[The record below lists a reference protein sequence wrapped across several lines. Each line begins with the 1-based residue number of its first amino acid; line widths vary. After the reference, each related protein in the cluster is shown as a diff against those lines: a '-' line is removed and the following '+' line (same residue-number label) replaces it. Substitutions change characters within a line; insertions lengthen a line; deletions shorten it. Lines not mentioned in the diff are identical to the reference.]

1 MTSKAEAP
9 AAIEQRPS
17 PESQAQQRESLVRA
31 LDINIDA
38 LEPKLRAAME
48 AMAAELIALRT
59 ERRDLMA
66 RLKSAESLADRDP
79 LCEIFNR
86 RAFERELM
94 REIAQA
100 ERYGSALS
108 VIFID
113 LDNFKAV
120 NDQFGHNT
128 GDDVIRHVA
137 DLLVSHLRQTDIVGR
152 LGGDEFGIALT
163 HADYQQAELKADAL
177 GEIIDSLQVRGQ
189 SAEDSTDTLV
199 QLGASCGVVQWRG
212 GVSVAA
218 LIAQADEAMFRA
230 KCARKAQR

>member
-1 MTSKAEAP
+1 MVRAIKLSYGLRMILKAEGP
-9 AAIEQRPS
+9 AAVEQRSS
-17 PESQAQQRESLVRA
+17 PESQAQQREALVRA

-38 LEPKLRAAME
+38 LQPKPRAAMQ

-59 ERRDLMA
+59 ERRDLIA
-66 RLKSAESLADRDP
+66 RLKSAESMADRDP

-86 RAFERELM
+86 RAFEREVT

-108 VIFID
+108 VFFID

-120 NDQFGHNT
+120 NVQFGHKR
-128 GDDVIRHVA
+128 GLIRHVA

-163 HADYQQAELKADAL
+163 HADYEQA
-177 GEIIDSLQVRGQ
+177 GQ
-189 SAEDSTDTLV
+189 SR
-199 QLGASCGVVQWRG
+199 CFG
-212 GVSVAA
+212 G
-218 LIAQADEAMFRA
+218 DY
-230 KCARKAQR
+230 